1 MENNVQV
8 FDGMKVKE
16 VNGQLMF
23 DAETAAIGMG
33 ISFVA
38 KSGNEVVR
46 WTRVNDYLKLSTSG
60 QPLQR
65 GDFITESQL
74 YKLAIKANNPVADKF
89 QDWITEEVVPSI
101 RKTGGYG
108 VQTMTNE
115 EKIAVIAQG
124 NVEFRQELDEVK
136 DTVDGLK
143 KNFGMPE
150 ELATQIKDKLNST
163 VRIHLG
169 YPKSSAYKDASIRG
183 KAYSRAWGDLKR
195 YFGVAKY
202 RNIPAERFD
211 EAMNYATQWLPD
223 TNLRL
228 LINEAN
234 NQTELEV

>member
-8 FDGMKVKE
+8 FDGLKVKE

-46 WTRVNDYLKLSTSG
+46 WGRVNKYLGKNSP
-60 QPLQR
+60 QVEK

-89 QDWITEEVVPSI
+89 QNWITEEVVPSI
-101 RKTGGYG
+101 RKTGSYG
-108 VQTMTNE
+108 QPKTPREVIKTLLLGNE
-115 EKIAVIAQG
+115 EVNQRI
-124 NVEFRQELDEVK
+124 
-136 DTVDGLK
+136 DGLTGEVDNLK
-143 KNFGMPE
+143 KSFGMPE
-150 ELATQIKDKLNST
+150 ELATQIKNKLNST

-169 YPKSSAYKDASIRG
+169 YPESSAYKDASIRG

-211 EAMNYATQWLPD
+211 EALNYATQWLPD
-223 TNLRL
+223 TNLRIQ
-228 LINEAN
+228 INEAN

>member
-8 FDGMKVKE
+8 FDGLKVKE

-46 WTRVNDYLKLSTSG
+46 WGRVNKYLKLDG
-60 QPLQR
+60 KAAPPLAL
-65 GDFITESQL
+65 GDYITESQL

-101 RKTGGYG
+101 RKTGSYG
-108 VQTMTNE
+108 QPKTPREVIKTLLLGNE
-115 EKIAVIAQG
+115 EVNQRI
-124 NVEFRQELDEVK
+124 
-136 DTVDGLK
+136 DGLTGEVDNLK
-143 KNFGMPE
+143 KRFGMPE

-169 YPKSSAYKDASIRG
+169 YPESSAYKDASIRG

-228 LINEAN
+228 QINEIN

>member
-1 MENNVQV
+1 MANEVQV
-8 FDGMKVKE
+8 FDNLKVKE
-16 VNGQLMF
+16 VNGQVMF
-23 DAETAAIGMG
+23 DAETAAIGLG
-33 ISFVA
+33 ITSTA
-38 KSGNEVVR
+38 KGYTNVR
-46 WTRVNDYLKLSTSG
+46 WSRINDYLNSATTGRKVG
-60 QPLQR
+60 K
-65 GDFITESQL
+65 GDFITEPQF
-74 YKLAIKANNPVADKF
+74 YKLAIKANNETAERF
-89 QDWITEEVVPSI
+89 QAWVTEEVVPSI
-101 RKTGGYG
+101 RKTGSYG
-108 VQTMTNE
+108 QPKTPREVIKTLLLGNE
-115 EKIAVIAQG
+115 EVNQRIDG
-124 NVEFRQELDEVK
+124 LTGELDN
-136 DTVDGLK
+136 LK

-169 YPKSSAYKDASIRG
+169 YPESNAYKDASIRG

-228 LINEAN
+228 QINEIN

>member
-8 FDGMKVKE
+8 FDGLKVKE

-33 ISFVA
+33 IVSTA
-38 KSGNEVVR
+38 KGYTNVR
-46 WTRVNDYLKLSTSG
+46 WSRLNEYLNSAKTGRKISK
-60 QPLQR
+60 

-89 QDWITEEVVPSI
+89 QNWITEEVVPSI
-101 RKTGGYG
+101 RKTGSYG
-108 VQTMTNE
+108 QPKTPREVIKTLLLGNE
-115 EKIAVIAQG
+115 EVNQRIDG
-124 NVEFRQELDEVK
+124 LTGEV
-136 DTVDGLK
+136 DNLK

-169 YPKSSAYKDASIRG
+169 YPESSAYKDASIRG
-183 KAYSRAWGDLKR
+183 KAYSRAWGDLKQ

-211 EAMNYATQWLPD
+211 EAMTYATQWLPD

-228 LINEAN
+228 QINEIN

>member
-8 FDGMKVKE
+8 FDGLKVKE

-46 WTRVNDYLKLSTSG
+46 WGRVNKYLGKNSP
-60 QPLQR
+60 QVEK

-89 QDWITEEVVPSI
+89 QNWITEEVVPSI
-101 RKTGGYG
+101 RKTGSYG
-108 VQTMTNE
+108 QPKTPREVIKTLLLGNE
-115 EKIAVIAQG
+115 EVNQRI
-124 NVEFRQELDEVK
+124 
-136 DTVDGLK
+136 DGLTGEVDNLK
-143 KNFGMPE
+143 KSFGMPE

-169 YPKSSAYKDASIRG
+169 YPESSAYKDASIRG

-211 EAMNYATQWLPD
+211 EAMTYAMQWLPD

-228 LINEAN
+228 QINEIN